1 MLQGSTLNQID
12 LSLNRSHMTM
22 EDNNKIQPRQERDRG
37 ESEKPG
43 EVEEEFKE
51 DELVQLDDPMM
62 QLKS

>member
-1 MLQGSTLNQID
+1 
-12 LSLNRSHMTM
+12 MTM
-22 EDNNKIQPRQERDRG
+22 EDNNKIQPRHERDRR

-51 DELVQLDDPMM
+51 DEQVQLDDPMM

>member
-1 MLQGSTLNQID
+1 
-12 LSLNRSHMTM
+12 MTM
-22 EDNNKIQPRQERDRG
+22 EDNNKIQPRQERDGRG

-62 QLKS
+62 QLKSQEL

>member
-1 MLQGSTLNQID
+1 MNQID

-22 EDNNKIQPRQERDRG
+22 EDNNKIQPRHERDRE

-51 DELVQLDDPMM
+51 DE
-62 QLKS
+62 